1 MQSATAVTQTY
12 KAQQQQT
19 QTCKVTLPRQLL
31 PFARIVWTQI
41 NKHPV
46 DADTDL
52 VKLAESAASH
62 RHAAG
67 RLELEIHEHG
77 DSDSETRPMF
87 IGTYSM
93 GRLPAFEE
101 GGVYLMFTPTP
112 HPTSIDRHGSGWY
125 IDVYTYNTPSLP
137 RQQAAARGGISTDV
151 YTYNT
156 PLPHIVSYQLR
167 IEVWGPKTQTVYYHT
182 SEVWPFKVWAAL
194 WPGKCGFVARE
205 ARGHFNPGPD
215 ERRWIITLTN
225 QPHKLSVCGA

>member
-31 PFARIVWTQI
+31 PFARIVWTRI

-46 DADTDL
+46 HGATDL

-62 RHAAG
+62 RHAVG

-101 GGVYLMFTPTP
+101 GGVYLKFTPTTPEPP
-112 HPTSIDRHGSGWY
+112 HRQAPALGGTLMFTHTTPPPFPVNRQQLGVVYRLMFTHTTPPSPTSSATSCVLRSGA
-125 IDVYTYNTPSLP
+125 P
-137 RQQAAARGGISTDV
+137 RPKLFIIIHPKSG
-151 YTYNT
+151 
-156 PLPHIVSYQLR
+156 PLKS
-167 IEVWGPKTQTVYYHT
+167 GPLYGQVN
-182 SEVWPFKVWAAL
+182 AAL
-194 WPGKCGFVARE
+194 WPGKRVG
-205 ARGHFNPGPD
+205 
-215 ERRWIITLTN
+215 ILTRDLTDAGG
-225 QPHKLSVCGA
+225 LSP